1 MEETRQKG
9 RRTTVLVV
17 DDDPAVL
24 VTIRGILEAGD
35 YRVLVADNRQDAAQ
49 LAGLE
54 HMHVDLALLNTGMT
68 ATAAVEVAEALV
80 SARPGI
86 RLLYVSGFVDDEFV
100 RIKLLDRDAGFA
112 PKPFGPD
119 GLSGAVQEAL
129 QEAATQAQGG
139 TKARVK
145 TMSGSAMT

>member
-17 DDDPAVL
+17 VDDPTVL

-35 YRVLVADNRQDAAQ
+35 YRVLVADNHQDAVQ
-49 LAGLE
+49 LARLE
-54 HMHVDLALLNTGMT
+54 HMRVDLALLNTGMT
-68 ATAAVEVAEALV
+68 AAAAIELAEALV

-86 RLLYVSGFVDDEFV
+86 RLLYLSGFVDNEFV
-100 RIKLLDRDAGFA
+100 RIKLLDQDTGFA

-119 GLSGAVQEAL
+119 GLPGAVQEAL
-129 QEAATQAQGG
+129 QEPATQVQVGA
-139 TKARVK
+139 KARVK
-145 TMSGSAMT
+145 TMSGSALL